1 MKAAE
6 LLERYQAGQRD
17 FSGKNLRG
25 QNFQGQEL
33 SGAIFANT
41 DIRGA
46 NFAYA
51 NLTATTFTQAQAG
64 LQKRWV
70 VILGITSLLLSAIS
84 GTVSACLGFFST
96 SILDT
101 HIPDIQPIGVFVLV
115 SIAVFVSTLIRQGT
129 QKSLV
134 SVSTSTLILVLIY
147 AGTSILTLTLAKTT
161 AAETAGRFFLV
172 LLGLVLLVG
181 ILVLT
186 LIGPIAIVSAI
197 AITGSIAIIPTA
209 IIALMAAIATSI
221 FILSP
226 QVWTPFFITRISFGI
241 ATAILLTSVNI
252 HIGWRASQGDQRD
265 IWIRST
271 AYALAA
277 IGGTS
282 FRRAKLTDANFSKA
296 SLQCTDLRQ
305 ALLLRTCWRHAKN
318 LEQVRVGGTYLHN
331 PKIRQLLVNGYG
343 QGQTYRG
350 LILAGLNLDQA
361 NLFRADLSGTN
372 LQQST
377 LQETN
382 LASANL
388 IGANL
393 TQANLKGANLANT
406 KLVRAQLE
414 QADLTGVTLTG
425 AYLENWRIDPST
437 KLDNIRCDYVFMHL
451 PDHNSSSEN
460 RYRKPDN
467 WNQIFAEGE
476 FADLIA
482 PLPRT
487 LDLYHTGAVD
497 ACAVAIAFHTLQT
510 QNPQAELTIVAME
523 KRGQERNQLL
533 VRAAASQ
540 PTDLSKLHG
549 DYFDQYQYLL
559 TLPSSSIHSLLM
571 EKGKDTQLLAGLI
584 NTSME

>member
-6 LLERYQAGQRD
+6 LLERYQTGQRD
-17 FSGKNLRG
+17 FSGNNLRG
-25 QNFQGQEL
+25 QDFQGQNL

-41 DIRGA
+41 DIRGT

-70 VILGITSLLLSAIS
+70 VILGITLLLVSAIS
-84 GTVSACLGFFST
+84 GVISACLGFFST
-96 SILDT
+96 SVLDT
-101 HIPDIQPIGVFVLV
+101 HVPDIQPIGVFVLV
-115 SIAVFVSTLIRQGT
+115 SIAVFVFALIRQGT
-129 QKSLV
+129 RKSLI

-147 AGTSILTLTLAKTT
+147 AGASILTLTLAKTT

-181 ILVLT
+181 TLVLT
-186 LIGPIAIVSAI
+186 LVGPISIVSAI
-197 AITGSIAIIPTA
+197 AIAGPIAIIPMA
-209 IIALMAAIATSI
+209 IIALMAAITTSI

-226 QVWTPFFITRISFGI
+226 QVWTPFFITRISFSI
-241 ATAILLTSVNI
+241 AIAILLISVNI

-271 AYALAA
+271 ACALAT

-282 FRRAKLTDANFSKA
+282 FRRAKLTEANFSEA
-296 SLQCTDLRQ
+296 SLQSTDLRQ
-305 ALLLRTCWRHAKN
+305 AFLLRTCWRHAEN
-318 LEQVRVGGTYLHN
+318 LEQVRSGGTYLHN
-331 PKIRQLLVNGYG
+331 PKIRQLVVNGNG
-343 QGQTYRG
+343 QEQAYRG
-350 LILAGLNLDQA
+350 LHLTGLNLDQA
-361 NLFRADLSGTN
+361 NFFRADLSGTN

-377 LQETN
+377 LQATN

-393 TQANLKGANLANT
+393 NQANLKGANLANT
-406 KLVRAQLE
+406 KLMRAQLE
-414 QADLTGVTLTG
+414 QTDLTGVTLTG
-425 AYLENWRIDPST
+425 AYLENWRIDGNT

-451 PDHNSSSEN
+451 PDYNSSSEN

-467 WNQIFAEGE
+467 WNQVFAEGE

-487 LDLYHTGAVD
+487 LDLYHTEAVD
-497 ACAVAIAFHTLQT
+497 ACAVAIAFHALQT
-510 QNPQAELTIVAME
+510 QNPQAKLTVVAIE
-523 KRGQERNQLL
+523 KRGQNRRQLL
-533 VRAAASQ
+533 VRVAISQ
-540 PTDLSKLHG
+540 PSDLSKLHS
-549 DYFDQYQYLL
+549 DYFKQYEHLL
-559 TLPSSSIHSLLM
+559 TLPTSVIHSLLM
-571 EKGKDTQLLAGLI
+571 EKGKDTQLLTNLI
-584 NTSME
+584 NLSLE